1 MFPGP
6 NDSCY
11 FLYEKA
17 YCSPGSVLQFD
28 RNTKTLTC
36 RPDPCSHVNSRLWP
50 DDLPYA
56 PRPKDG
62 FCYQFNE
69 VVILTYCYVSKLI
82 FISRWTTLCLMGS
95 RC

>member
-17 YCSPGSVLQFD
+17 YCRAGSVLQFD
-28 RNTKTLTC
+28 RTSKTLTC

-69 VVILTYCYVSKLI
+69 VLVLKRFTVVVFYNYVS
-82 FISRWTTLCLMGS
+82 RVDGQRCL
-95 RC
+95 